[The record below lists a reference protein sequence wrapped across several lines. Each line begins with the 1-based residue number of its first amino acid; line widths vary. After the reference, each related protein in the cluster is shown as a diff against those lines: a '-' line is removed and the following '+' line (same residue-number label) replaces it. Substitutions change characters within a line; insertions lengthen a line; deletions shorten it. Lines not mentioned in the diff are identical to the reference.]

1 MKHSCS
7 YGATQKIITAPP
19 NRQRYSGGFTL
30 IEISIVLVIIG
41 LIVGGILVGQD
52 LIASAALRAQISQI
66 EKLNT
71 AVHTFQY
78 KYNSIP
84 GDLELSMASKFG
96 FITNACDGRNGGRDG
111 NGKLEGYYGSPYYL
125 DQFLGETELFW
136 EDLSTAQLVNGT
148 YPGGGGTTR
157 DCDFNNSTL
166 LSLATGPDYIGN
178 FIPAGKI
185 GFGTFVHVYTDLS
198 NNWYGLA
205 QITPHATYGYVLAA
219 APSIP
224 VISAY
229 GIDAKAD
236 DGMPTTGTIQA
247 QYLAGYTITPA
258 PNNTAPNYATCYDTT
273 SNKYSTGTNSGTGP
287 NCALSFRFQ

>member
-1 MKHSCS
+1 MKQ
-7 YGATQKIITAPP
+7 TPP
-19 NRQRYSGGFTL
+19 IHPQGFTL
-30 IEISIVLVIIG
+30 IELSIVLVIVG

-52 LIASAALRAQISQI
+52 LITSASVRAQVAQI

-71 AVHTFQY
+71 AVHAFQY
-78 KYNSIP
+78 KYGGIP
-84 GDLELSMASKFG
+84 GDLELSQASKFG

-111 NGKLEGYYGSPYYL
+111 NGKLEGYYGTPYYL

-136 EDLSTAQLVNGT
+136 EDLSTAQLVSGT
-148 YPGGGGTTR
+148 YPGGSTTR
-157 DCDFNNSTL
+157 DCDYNNSNILTL
-166 LSLATGPDYIGN
+166 TPGPDYIGN

-185 GFGTFVHVYTDLS
+185 GFGNFVHVYTDLS
-198 NNWYGLA
+198 FNWYGLA
-205 QITPHATYGYVLAA
+205 QITPNPTYGYVLAA

-229 GIDAKAD
+229 NIDAKAD
-236 DGMPTTGTIQA
+236 DGMPNTGTIQA
-247 QYLAGYTITPA
+247 QYLTGYAITLA

-273 SNKYSTGTNSGTGP
+273 SKKYSVGYNNGTGP